1 MADFLLELFSEEIP
15 AKQQI
20 KVKDFIVKSFKEKLL
35 KIGLDKQI
43 DVYVCPRRIV
53 ILAKNIPQKIK
64 FAGEKFRGPKIGAND
79 KAIEGFLKK
88 FSLKNI
94 SDLGQQTIKGDKYYF
109 YEIKETTNKTTD
121 ILPNICLELINDVA
135 SFWSKTML
143 WASYDIRWIRP
154 LHNILCLL
162 DSEVIS
168 FKYGHLETNNNSF
181 GHRFLAQNKKLT
193 IESVDDYF
201 KKLSENKIIIND
213 IERKKLIFEE
223 LNNIAAQHELE
234 LVQDSD
240 LLGEV
245 NGLVEYPVVLIGEI
259 DKEFMQLPA
268 EILLTSLKNHQ
279 KYFCVKKNGA
289 LAPYFLFVSNN
300 DVKNKE
306 ILIEG
311 NKRVLRSRLNDA
323 KFFYEQDIKIPLTER
338 VEFLDNII
346 FHKSL
351 GSLKDKTYRNQ
362 VIAKYIALLLPGT
375 SLVDVEVAALIAKAD
390 LNTEVVSEFP
400 ELQGV
405 AGYYYALK
413 NNLDEEIAIAVRDH
427 YLPRGANDAT
437 PKNDLAIAISLA
449 DKFDSLVSLMF
460 VGERATGSN
469 DIYGLRRIAIGI
481 IRIILENR
489 LNVPLKLIIHKAV
502 NNFSKLSEVT
512 LEFYKDLVAKDIKA
526 RLEQDVLDFIISRF
540 KIILKEENISHYVIN
555 SVFNSGN
562 EDDLLQLYN
571 KSLVISLKIKSANG
585 RKALESY
592 KRVYNIYAKA
602 VKEEGNKYDKKPN
615 FLLFKE
621 PAEKKLYSEYKN
633 LKSDLSLLLKKSQYE
648 DAFDKI
654 YNYSFVIDEFFAEIK
669 VNSSDN
675 SLRQNRLK
683 LLATICKTVNN
694 FAEFSKIE
702 KI

>member
-94 SDLGQQTIKGDKYYF
+94 GDLGQQTIKGDKYYF
-109 YEIKETTNKTTD
+109 YEIKETINKTID

-143 WASYDIRWIRP
+143 WGSCDIRWIRP

-181 GHRFLAQNKKLT
+181 GHRILAQNKKLT

-201 KKLSENKIIIND
+201 KKISENKIIIND

-234 LVQDSD
+234 LVNDTD
-240 LLGEV
+240 LLDEV

-306 ILIEG
+306 LLIEG

-323 KFFYEQDIKIPLTER
+323 KFFYEQDIKIPLTDR

-469 DIYGLRRIAIGI
+469 DIYGLRRIAIAI

-502 NNFSKLSEVT
+502 NNFSKLPEAT
-512 LEFYKDLVAKDIKA
+512 LEFYHEVAAKDIKA

-571 KSLVISLKIKSANG
+571 KSLVISLNIKSANG

-592 KRVYNIYAKA
+592 RRVYNIYARA
-602 VKEEGNKYDKKPN
+602 EKEEGNKYNKKPN

-621 PAEKKLYSEYKN
+621 PAEKKLYN
-633 LKSDLSLLLKKSQYE
+633 G
-648 DAFDKI
+648 
-654 YNYSFVIDEFFAEIK
+654 
-669 VNSSDN
+669 
-675 SLRQNRLK
+675 
-683 LLATICKTVNN
+683 
-694 FAEFSKIE
+694 
-702 KI
+702 